1 MAQKSTAKP
10 RTKKIPILLIRQD
23 SSMQP
28 RARLDE
34 EAIADYAAAYKAGAK
49 LPPLEVYW
57 INRVRPV
64 IYHVTD
70 GWHRLAALRRC
81 GAKEAACVIH
91 NGTIAEAQW
100 AALAANQA
108 HGLRRTTADKERAV
122 RAALRHPM
130 TVKRR
135 LSDRRIAEHVG
146 VDPKTVAK
154 YRAEMQRGAEIP
166 HLKTRQGKDGKTYQ
180 VPDKKTRV
188 EAPEPALVPKQ
199 ISGPPA
205 KDADLVRCRCCGR
218 DVEPDGDGDC
228 PKCHEPRIALAPERE
243 ELKPRAYLD
252 DDGQVVAVIHG
263 LNERWL
269 SARGRH
275 RVKSPLLPDRATWD
289 KAQADLDTYAAM
301 RGWQLYE
308 TDQPVA
314 AEEPPTVVLEDRPEW
329 IVEVERLAHAAI
341 DREGRQAVAGSLQR
355 LVDQILMEG

>member
-91 NGTIAEAQW
+91 NGTLIEAQW
-100 AALAANQA
+100 AAIGANQT

-188 EAPEPALVPKQ
+188 EAPELALVPKQ

-205 KDADLVRCRCCGR
+205 KDGDLVRCRCCGR

-228 PKCHEPRIALAPERE
+228 PKCHEPRIQ
-243 ELKPRAYLD
+243 D
-252 DDGQVVAVIHG
+252 
-263 LNERWL
+263 
-269 SARGRH
+269 
-275 RVKSPLLPDRATWD
+275 
-289 KAQADLDTYAAM
+289 DLDAYAAE
-301 RGWQLYE
+301 RGWQLHE
-308 TDQPVA
+308 TNQPVA

-341 DREGRQAVAGSLQR
+341 DREGLPAVAGSLQR